1 MDIVPGD
8 GLLLAEIS
16 IDGSLLANGLDG
28 LVLADGIFLVNRDG
42 LLSVAISTIITTIIT
57 NINRPNIARI
67 SAVVADQRHHHHQH
81 RSHHH
86 NIIITINVI
95 VPTNITT
102 ITNITN
108 STLVVTA
115 MLAVPTVD
123 GHLFGGGRY
132 DGLLLVV
139 TFLILSH
146 L

>member
-28 LVLADGIFLVNRDG
+28 LVLADGILLANRDG
-42 LLSVAISTIITTIIT
+42 LLVAISTIITTIIT

-67 SAVVADQRHHHHQH
+67 SVVVADQRQHHRQH

-86 NIIITINVI
+86 NIIIIINVI